1 MQLILTDIPFGRNL
15 QKIRLEKN
23 MTQTKTVEKMQL
35 MGSYM
40 SRSTLGHI
48 ENGRRNIKV
57 NDLRLLKMVFNVSY
71 DAFFECADSSTK
83 QHQQ

>member
-1 MQLILTDIPFGRNL
+1 MQLILADIPFGRNI

-48 ENGRRNIKV
+48 
-57 NDLRLLKMVFNVSY
+57 RLNL
-71 DAFFECADSSTK
+71 
-83 QHQQ
+83 

>member
-1 MQLILTDIPFGRNL
+1 MQLILVDVPFGRNL
-15 QKIRLEKN
+15 QRIRLERN

-48 ENGRRNIKV
+48 ESGRRNIKV
-57 NDLRLLKMVFNVSY
+57 NDLRLLKIVFNVSY
-71 DAFFECADSSTK
+71 DAFFECADSSIR